1 MTNRY
6 CPLCKRETIATY
18 GKGYK
23 DLVCQNEN
31 HFFAERVKFDGVV
44 SISKIRI
51 TDKDDHFYLKN
62 YYLENKSEVWKV
74 NNFFKYGDRISVG
87 NVVRL
92 GSYDSKKILHKIK
105 TLLLVS

>member
-31 HFFAERVKFDGVV
+31 HFFSERIEFDGVV
-44 SISKIRI
+44 SIAKIRI
-51 TDKDDHFYLKN
+51 TDKDENFYLKN
-62 YYLENKSEVWKV
+62 YYLENKAEVWKID
-74 NNFFKYGDRISVG
+74 NFLKYGDRF
-87 NVVRL
+87 VVDSIIRL
-92 GSYDSKKILHKIK
+92 RSYDSKNILHKIK
-105 TLLLVS
+105 TLLLV